1 MLHGILKEGNAMRT
15 ISLLIILIYLLSGCG
30 VEKVKGIKPLLTF
43 GERGKKD
50 GQFMNFDGIAI
61 DSKGNIYVADIKRVQ
76 VFDENGKFIRSI
88 AGSKEVRFKNEV
100 VGVAINSKDFLI
112 CADQDNYR
120 FQIFNSDG
128 LFVSSFGSRGTEDG
142 KFLKPQGVC
151 VDDKDNIY
159 AVDNEADRVQVFSSE
174 GKFLFKFGRTGS
186 GKGDYDEPESIA
198 IYNNKIYVAD
208 EGNGRIEY
216 FDMTGKYLGEIGR
229 TSVKGISLPDG
240 YRKEY
245 EKDYKSYFARDVE
258 GIVFDKEGFLYG
270 ANEDEG
276 VIDLFTEKGDLAG
289 IFTSNEQGGLKKIQG
304 LAVNKEGTKLYIG
317 DLGNGRIQIVDI
329 KIIKEIIKNK

>member
-1 MLHGILKEGNAMRT
+1 MRE
-15 ISLLIILIYLLSGCG
+15 ISLLLILICLLSGCT
-30 VEKVKGIKPLLTF
+30 VEKIKEVKPLLVF

-50 GQFMNFDGIAI
+50 GQFMNFDGIAV
-61 DSKGNIYVADIKRVQ
+61 DSKGNIYVADIKKVQ
-76 VFDENGKFIRSI
+76 VFDEKGKFIRSI
-88 AGSKEVRFKNEV
+88 GLKEGYFKNEV

-112 CADQDNYR
+112 CADQNNYR
-120 FQIFNSDG
+120 YNIFDSQG
-128 LFVSSFGSRGTEDG
+128 QFISSFGSRGTEEG

-159 AVDNEADRVQVFSSE
+159 TADNEADRVQVFSPE
-174 GKFLFKFGRTGS
+174 GKFLFKFGKTGS
-186 GKGDYDEPESIA
+186 GKGEFDEPESIT
-198 IYNNKIYVAD
+198 IYKNRIYVAD

-216 FDMTGKYLGEIGR
+216 FDMTGTYLGETGR
-229 TSVKGISLPDG
+229 TSVKAISLPDG
-240 YRKEY
+240 YGKEY

-304 LAVNKEGTKLYIG
+304 LAVNKEGTKLYVC
-317 DLGNGRIQIVDI
+317 DLGNVRIQIFDI
-329 KIIKEIIKNK
+329 KTIKEMIKSN

>member
-1 MLHGILKEGNAMRT
+1 MRI
-15 ISLLIILIYLLSGCG
+15 ISLLLILFYLLSGCA
-30 VEKVKGIKPLLTF
+30 VEKIKGVKPLLIF

-50 GQFMNFDGIAI
+50 GQFMNFDGIAV

-76 VFDENGKFIRSI
+76 VFDENGKFIRSTGKG
-88 AGSKEVRFKNEV
+88 GSKEGEFKNEV

-120 FQIFNSDG
+120 YNIFDSVG
-128 LFVSSFGSRGTEDG
+128 QFVSSFGSRGTEDG

-159 AVDNEADRVQVFSSE
+159 TVDNEADMVQVFSPE
-174 GKFLFKFGRTGS
+174 GKFLFKFGHTGN
-186 GKGDYDEPESIA
+186 GKGEFDEPESIA

-208 EGNGRIEY
+208 EMNGRIEY

-229 TSVKGISLPDG
+229 TSVKAISLPDG
-240 YRKEY
+240 YKKEY
-245 EKDYKSYFARDVE
+245 ETDYKSYFARDVE
-258 GIVFDKEGFLYG
+258 GIVFDKEGFLYA

-304 LAVNKEGTKLYIG
+304 LAVNKEGTKLYVC
-317 DLGNGRIQIVDI
+317 DLGNVRIQIFDI
-329 KIIKEIIKNK
+329 KTIKETIKNK